1 MEDGVLDSNFG
12 CPSGK
17 ALSFSAK
24 GDDMI
29 LACVASLLASSSPV
43 AVVFEI
49 PKTAI
54 ASFDA
59 MLFGWWFAHVCVEVL
74 KRQPTLA
81 YRNAFG
87 SVAIVSN
94 MVRVATSLNHS
105 RPASVYWQ
113 VGESVRS
120 QRFAKSLS
128 LMATATED
136 VAFPKISATMNG
148 LASTFAM
155 TKPVCSKLGAY
166 CGKCQNGQLAKGF
179 PRKVFD
185 ALWNGVRIAFSHEIV
200 PLKQIVVRTAMQ
212 LQLSGCSYFS
222 SLAIRGQH

>member
-29 LACVASLLASSSPV
+29 LACVASLLAASSPV

-59 MLFGWWFAHVCVEVL
+59 MLFSWWFAHVCVEVL
-74 KRQPTLA
+74 KGQPTIA

-94 MVRVATSLNHS
+94 MVRVAASLNHS

-113 VGESVRS
+113 VRESVCS

-136 VAFPKISATMNG
+136 VAFSKISATMNC

-166 CGKCQNGQLAKGF
+166 CGKCQNSQLSKMFSGQ
-179 PRKVFD
+179 VFD
-185 ALWNGVRIAFSHEIV
+185 ALWDSARLLVSHEIV
-200 PLKQIVVRTAMQ
+200 PRKQIVVRTAMQ

-222 SLAIRGQH
+222 TLAIGGPI